1 MANKRQGV
9 LFEEEKEEKQKE
21 EIALHEKSGKNG
33 QKRLKAKKNNDN
45 YKLK

>member
-9 LFEEEKEEKQKE
+9 LFDEGKWTSRKNK
-21 EIALHEKSGKNG
+21 IALHEKSGKNG
-33 QKRLKAKKNNDN
+33 QKRLKAKKNDDN